1 MSINKAANPVS
12 DSLKLVIGDK
22 NFSSWSMRPWLLL
35 KNFDI
40 PFQEV
45 RVALYQANTAE
56 KLGPLSPSLK
66 VPALI
71 HHDTTVWDSI
81 AICEYISEA
90 LLDHRGWPA
99 QARKRATAR
108 SVCAEMHSGFPHLQR
123 DWPMNCQAS
132 VELFAS
138 EEISDEIARIDA
150 IWSCCRRKHG
160 SGGEYLFGR
169 FSIADC
175 MFAPMAVCFDAYGAP
190 LTREARRYADTLLAN
205 PRVHQWVEAGR
216 LEQQPVTLGS
226 VSNL

>member
-1 MSINKAANPVS
+1 MSVREAVHSAS
-12 DSLKLVIGDK
+12 GALRLVIGNK
-22 NFSSWSMRPWLLL
+22 SFSSWSMRPWLLL
-35 KNFDI
+35 RNFDI
-40 PFQEV
+40 PFEEV
-45 RVALYQANTAE
+45 RVELYQPNTAE

-90 LLDHRGWPA
+90 LLDHRGWPVTP
-99 QARKRATAR
+99 RKRATAR

-132 VELFAS
+132 VELF
-138 EEISDEIARIDA
+138 ETDEISDEIARIDA

-175 MFAPMAVCFDAYGAP
+175 MFAPMAVCFDAYGAE
-190 LTREARRYADTLLAN
+190 LSGEARRYADTLLAN
-205 PRVHQWVEAGR
+205 PWVRQWVEEGR
-216 LEQQPVTLGS
+216 REQQPVALS
-226 VSNL
+226 AVSSM